1 RSVNVVSPI
10 TISNLA
16 ETATIGGAH
25 IVSTANAGFTGSGYI
40 EHSGEGY
47 LEYTFTAFLVPYDLT
62 VRYALDTGDR
72 PLEVILN
79 GVSLG
84 NLSFPATGS
93 FATWNNTAPLTI
105 TPEPGTNRIRLQTT
119 GSSGA
124 NIDQLTYTPQ

>member
-1 RSVNVVSPI
+1 
-10 TISNLA
+10 
-16 ETATIGGAH
+16 
-25 IVSTANAGFTGSGYI
+25 
-40 EHSGEGY
+40 
-47 LEYTFTAFLVPYDLT
+47 